1 MPNISHDVKLRM
13 LMMRRLNAFP
23 ETLRDHVEAVKMQ
36 NLVKLTD
43 RAGNFRLVFR
53 QGEPFKPATLR
64 QQEDPIATISK
75 ILDQNIHSYTSID
88 SLIDLGKGMVKAGLI
103 KGGASPEEKESIAE
117 KRVVA
122 MCIDAALTEDDFETA
137 YSYVVTRLK
146 AIGGPAHE
154 KVPEL
159 ERSNSGLA
167 FVPTPKAI
175 DDWSWRAALQAGKYR
190 RNQLTVKPTHLGN
203 ASGNPEIRHLE
214 QRMECL
220 SQALKLAPKATLQE
234 ILNVFRRCEE
244 ELQSHVEREQEQSEA
259 WDKQGD
265 ENSAMP
271 GGFAPTPKPTK
282 TSRATEEAPMSLF
295 ELSRATLGS
304 ALSTMQKN
312 TPSGKSH
319 SPNVTPGS
327 PVGEV
332 VDPLSHSTGSL
343 GSAPVRK
350 RDQLRN
356 VAVGG
361 LASGV
366 GWLIGA
372 PAPAPAPSTVRDRE

>member
-1 MPNISHDVKLRM
+1 
-13 LMMRRLNAFP
+13 
-23 ETLRDHVEAVKMQ
+23 MQ
-36 NLVKLTD
+36 HLVKLTD
-43 RAGNFRLVFR
+43 KAGNFRLVFR
-53 QGEPFKPATLR
+53 AGEPFKPMALR
-64 QQEDPIATISK
+64 QQEDPVGVIEK
-75 ILDQNIHSYTSID
+75 ILGQNIGSYTSID
-88 SLIDLGKGMVKAGLI
+88 SLIDLGKGMVKAGLVR
-103 KGGASPEEKESIAE
+103 GNASPEEKESVAE

-122 MCIDAALTEDDFETA
+122 MCIDEALAEDDFETA

-146 AIGGPAHE
+146 AIGEPSHTRAPAY
-154 KVPEL
+154 
-159 ERSNSGLA
+159 ERSVSNRSIHA
-167 FVPTPKAI
+167 PPKEI
-175 DDWSWRAALQAGKYR
+175 DNWSWKAALEAGKYR
-190 RNQLTVKPTHLGN
+190 RNQNTLKPTHLGN
-203 ASGNPEIRHLE
+203 ASGNAEIRHLE

-244 ELQSHVEREQEQSEA
+244 ELQSHVEREQEQSDA

-271 GGFAPTPKPTK
+271 GGFADTPNPTK

-304 ALSTMQKN
+304 AISTIKKN
-312 TPSGKSH
+312 APAGNPQSPDSTPRSTLGD
-319 SPNVTPGS
+319 
-327 PVGEV
+327 EL
-332 VDPLSHSTGSL
+332 DPLAHNNGSV

-350 RDQLRN
+350 RDQMKNL
-356 VAVGG
+356 AVGG

-372 PAPAPAPSTVRDRE
+372 PAQGPNTARDKE

>member
-1 MPNISHDVKLRM
+1 MTS
-13 LMMRRLNAFP
+13 LNTFP
-23 ETLRDHVEAVKMQ
+23 ETLKGHVEAVKMQ
-36 NLVKLTD
+36 HLVKLTD
-43 RAGNFRLVFR
+43 RAGSFRLVFK
-53 QGEPFKPATLR
+53 QGEPFKPVTLR
-64 QQEDPIATISK
+64 QQEDPIGAISK
-75 ILDQNIHSYTSID
+75 ILDQNMRSYTSID
-88 SLIDLGKGMVKAGLI
+88 SLIDLGKGMVKAGLV
-103 KGGASPEEKESIAE
+103 KGDMSPEEAESIAE

-137 YSYVVTRLK
+137 YSYVVTKLK
-146 AIGGPAHE
+146 AIGGPSHART
-154 KVPEL
+154 PDL
-159 ERSNSGLA
+159 ERSHTGGNYFSR
-167 FVPTPKAI
+167 PKPI

-190 RNQLTVKPTHLGN
+190 FNPSAVKPTHLGN

-214 QRMECL
+214 QRIECL
-220 SQALKLAPKATLQE
+220 SQALKLAPRATLQE

-244 ELQSHVEREQEQSEA
+244 DLLANVVDEQDKSEA

-265 ENSAMP
+265 ENSVMP
-271 GGFAPTPKPTK
+271 GGFAATPRPAMR

-304 ALSTMQKN
+304 ALSTIKKN
-312 TPSGKSH
+312 TPAAGRQH
-319 SPNVTPGS
+319 SPTVTPGT

-332 VDPLSHSTGSL
+332 MDPMANSTGSL
-343 GSAPVRK
+343 GHAPVRK

-372 PAPAPAPSTVRDRE
+372 PAPGQGSVRDRE